1 MATNNATILDRI
13 WLSGTNDFQQ
23 RIPQPTQQTIKST
36 MDALFD
42 PMNKQYY
49 NQFVDSLVMRIGMTF
64 VHQQAWKNKLAAFKD
79 SKMMYGA
86 TEQEIATKWVKA
98 HAYRDD
104 VEDVFKVSRPES
116 AVWYHSQNRRDQYQI
131 TVDRQELMSAF
142 TDEYG
147 LNSYV
152 ASILQAPI
160 NADEYDEYRIMLQLL
175 AFYED
180 TFGFYK
186 HHLSGVPSD
195 EATGKEFLK
204 AVKAYTQKLTFP
216 TTQYNGVRLP
226 DLPVFARP
234 DELVLFVTPEI
245 AASVDVDTLAPLFHL
260 DKADISA
267 RQIVVDEFPFKDST
281 CCAILTTRDFY
292 RCRDT
297 VYQTD
302 SIYNP
307 KTLGTNYFLNH
318 WGIYSVSPFVPAIMF
333 TTDAESSINVV
344 TQSATGLNLTVD
356 KAQAAAGDV
365 VQLTAKLTGTL
376 NNADGTGVVLA
387 PDACTYSVTAMDKAG
402 SGAVA
407 IQLPSTTYVDEYA
420 RLHLSKS
427 LKTGN
432 VITVTAKSTYVNP
445 SGTTTA
451 LTKTVTVT
459 IA

>member
-1 MATNNATILDRI
+1 M
-13 WLSGTNDFQQ
+13 
-23 RIPQPTQQTIKST
+23 
-36 MDALFD
+36 
-42 PMNKQYY
+42 
-49 NQFVDSLVMRIGMTF
+49 
-64 VHQQAWKNKLAAFKD
+64 
-79 SKMMYGA
+79 
-86 TEQEIATKWVKA
+86 
-98 HAYRDD
+98 
-104 VEDVFKVSRPES
+104 
-116 AVWYHSQNRRDQYQI
+116 
-131 TVDRQELMSAF
+131 
-142 TDEYG
+142 
-147 LNSYV
+147 
-152 ASILQAPI
+152 
-160 NADEYDEYRIMLQLL
+160 
-175 AFYED
+175 
-180 TFGFYK
+180 
-186 HHLSGVPSD
+186 
-195 EATGKEFLK
+195 
-204 AVKAYTQKLTFP
+204 
-216 TTQYNGVRLP
+216 
-226 DLPVFARP
+226 FARP

-267 RQIVVDEFPFKDST
+267 RQIIVDEFPFKDST

-333 TTDAESSINVV
+333 TTDAESGINVV